1 MKVGFRCGF
10 STHMFVLY
18 WYLQFFCSWLAQPP
32 FRSKVFFFICSP
44 GSFQVTWSFPT
55 LWSSW
60 HGCPNC
66 FATRNPKHMTLVFQQ
81 CHLQVCLWRE
91 ETEAMPCQDFAT
103 NGRHIVCQRPLPQ
116 VSSWVSLSLRTDFCC
131 VSETWNFST
140 CGACW
145 EHHFGQLFAP
155 SEWSWV
161 LQPLKAEHQE
171 PFRSSK
177 NMLKA

>member
-91 ETEAMPCQDFAT
+91 ETEAMPHSRLWLCHQRSTHCVPATTTPGFFLGLTFFANWFLLCEWDMKFFNLWRVLGT
-103 NGRHIVCQRPLPQ
+103 PLWPALCTIR
-116 VSSWVSLSLRTDFCC
+116 VKLSLAT
-131 VSETWNFST
+131 VEG
-140 CGACW
+140 GASRA
-145 EHHFGQLFAP
+145 F
-155 SEWSWV
+155 
-161 LQPLKAEHQE
+161 
-171 PFRSSK
+171 
-177 NMLKA
+177 